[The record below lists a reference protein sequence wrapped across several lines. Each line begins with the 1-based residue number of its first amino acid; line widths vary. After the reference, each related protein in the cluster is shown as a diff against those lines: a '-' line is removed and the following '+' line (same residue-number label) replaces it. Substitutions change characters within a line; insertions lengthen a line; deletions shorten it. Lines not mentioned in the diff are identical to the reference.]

1 MNPNP
6 VVIPSPKV
14 KCTLFETNFSSPPT
28 NFPNPRGNFLNPR
41 ANFSNTHS
49 NFSNPRK
56 NFLNPHSN
64 FSNPRK
70 NFSNPHVNFPNPRVN
85 FSTPHSNFPNPRANF
100 VNPRADSVTLCP
112 ESFFPMRQ
120 KSNRAGF
127 LPRGLDYST
136 NLSPP
141 SSTLRPIPLSHSPK
155 TCQRAWAWRSFPTD
169 AYRPASRAFCL
180 TRRL

>member
-120 KSNRAGF
+120 KATARDSSRAV
-127 LPRGLDYST
+127 LITQPTSA
-136 NLSPP
+136 
-141 SSTLRPIPLSHSPK
+141 LRPQPSVLFHCHIHRKLVSGRGRGVRFPRTHID
-155 TCQRAWAWRSFPTD
+155 QRQGRFA
-169 AYRPASRAFCL
+169 
-180 TRRL
+180 